1 MSVCRKLG
9 VKRSKSLLFRQ
20 TQIICKK
27 VTVSLKIL
35 CDSWLIVNMQKI
47 YEDWLRHLRF
57 FELVELWSVLHGPSI
72 SIIIIEISSKILFYL
87 SPLWKFLRGSKRAKL
102 RKIEHHDVITK
113 YIFGKVQVSRARAFL
128 MSTFICLHLSIMWKV
143 NLIWIMS
150 NVTSSCV

>member
-1 MSVCRKLG
+1 
-9 VKRSKSLLFRQ
+9 
-20 TQIICKK
+20 
-27 VTVSLKIL
+27 
-35 CDSWLIVNMQKI
+35 MQKI
-47 YEDWLRHLRF
+47 YDDWLRHLRV

-150 NVTSSCV
+150 NVTSSYMCLKNVFGRVRVSEANEHPQCQHSFFFI